1 MILSEIQQ
9 FIAENKRASIA
20 DLKLHF
26 RADGDALRGML
37 DRLIRKGR
45 ISKMPEAKKCGGCVS
60 CSDDATEIYLWVN
73 PDRPSIESEKTE
85 SLTCH

>member
-9 FIAENKRASIA
+9 FIAEHKRASLA

-26 RADGDALRGML
+26 RTDGDALRGML

-45 ISKMPEAKKCGGCVS
+45 ISKMPEPQKCSGCCS
-60 CSDDATEIYLWVN
+60 CSDDATEIYLWVDADKSS
-73 PDRPSIESEKTE
+73 PAAESA
-85 SLTCH
+85 SSNCH